1 MEQAI
6 AGYAKATQRDPSYA
20 MAYVGLATA
29 WIDAFWL
36 LPVTPREALANAMS
50 AAEHALAL
58 DEDLAE
64 AHAALAYAKF
74 YTWDWPGAEAGFKRS
89 LELNP
94 NSAWALSGYN
104 WGYLTQIRGRY
115 EEALAGERRAVEL
128 DPLNSSIL
136 NDLGFVLYHAGRYDA
151 AIEQFQQSA
160 EMVPDNIYGYMGL
173 GTTYLALRRFD
184 DAVRWFEKAVE
195 VGGSDSMAKAH
206 LGWAYGR
213 AGRTEESRAI
223 LDELTSRYPQEKFT
237 PSNFVF
243 VYQGLGDLDNAFL
256 WLERCFEDQDFYLIF
271 LQGREFE
278 DLWGDPR
285 YAAMKAKIGF
295 PPRG

>member
-1 MEQAI
+1 
-6 AGYAKATQRDPSYA
+6 
-20 MAYVGLATA
+20 
-29 WIDAFWL
+29 
-36 LPVTPREALANAMS
+36 
-50 AAEHALAL
+50 
-58 DEDLAE
+58 
-64 AHAALAYAKF
+64 
-74 YTWDWPGAEAGFKRS
+74 
-89 LELNP
+89 
-94 NSAWALSGYN
+94 
-104 WGYLTQIRGRY
+104 
-115 EEALAGERRAVEL
+115 VEL
-128 DPLNSSIL
+128 DPLNSSIQ
-136 NDLGFVLYHAGRYDA
+136 NNLGFVLYHAGRYDA
-151 AIEQFQQSA
+151 AIEQFQRSA
-160 EMVPDNIYGYMGL
+160 EMVPDSLWGYFGV
-173 GTTYLALRRFD
+173 GTTYVALRRFD
-184 DAVRWFEKAVE
+184 EAIRWFEKAVE

-213 AGRTEESRAI
+213 AGRTKEARAI

-295 PPRG
+295 PPRDASTLTTSAT